1 MNFVR
6 QGFQKL
12 LSNRQTD
19 TAEIITMAT
28 LQVVIMTGM
37 RRKTTHKCSFKAQC
51 MFELPRV
58 KLYNMYSETYISMPI
73 TSKYATQVTF
83 QHNTTKN
90 GKFLS

>member
-12 LSNRQTD
+12 SSKRETD
-19 TAEIITMAT
+19 TAEIITMVT
-28 LQVVIMTGM
+28 LQVVIMTGLG
-37 RRKTTHKCSFKAQC
+37 RKTTHKCSFKAQC

-83 QHNTTKN
+83 QHNMTKMVS
-90 GKFLS
+90 F